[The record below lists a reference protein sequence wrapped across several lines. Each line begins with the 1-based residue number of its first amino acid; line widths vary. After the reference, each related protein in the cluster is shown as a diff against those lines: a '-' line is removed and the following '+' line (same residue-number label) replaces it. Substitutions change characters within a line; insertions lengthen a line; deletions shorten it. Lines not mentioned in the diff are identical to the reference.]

1 MPISNIP
8 IATIVLAILN
18 TFIFA
23 YGLLSGSQEQIIRN
37 YGFIPGY
44 LFHSND
50 SLRHFNSFLSLP
62 LSVAAEDALM
72 RLFSSIFIHTNI
84 VHLAFNM
91 LALVYLGGYAERS
104 VGVLRYVVIYILAGV
119 LGALFY
125 GVIATFIL
133 GNGYVVL
140 IGASGAI
147 SGIIGIAAATGNTQA
162 YYWILL
168 QIIFAVVGSVTSIPI
183 AFTAHI
189 GGFIAGLS
197 FTKVF
202 VSLDRIKRTRYWSRN
217 SSNYSKY

>member
-8 IATIVLAILN
+8 VATISLAILN
-18 TFIFA
+18 TTIFA
-23 YGLLSGSQEQIIRN
+23 YGFLGGSQEQIIRN

-44 LFHSND
+44 LFHD
-50 SLRHFNSFLSLP
+50 GLRHFHSFLSP
-62 LSVAAEDALM
+62 STAAIEEDTLM
-72 RLFSSIFIHTNI
+72 RLFLSIFIHTNI

-104 VGVLRYVVIYILAGV
+104 VGVLRYLVIYILAGV

-133 GNGYVVL
+133 GNGYTLL

-147 SGIIGIAAATGNTQA
+147 SGIIGIAAATGNIQA

-202 VSLDRIKRTRYWSRN
+202 ANIDRKKR
-217 SSNYSKY
+217 KI